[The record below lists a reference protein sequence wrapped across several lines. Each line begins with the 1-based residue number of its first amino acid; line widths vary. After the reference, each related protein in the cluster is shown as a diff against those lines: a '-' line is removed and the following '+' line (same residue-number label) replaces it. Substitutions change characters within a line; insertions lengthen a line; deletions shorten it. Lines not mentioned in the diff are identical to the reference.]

1 LSGIYFFLDRKHVMS
16 LLNLYFSGW
25 LHPGENRSINVG
37 GLNRSYVVHVP
48 KHHDEKLPTPVLLA
62 LHGATMNGPMMA
74 WFTDLNHKAD
84 KAGFIAVYPNGT
96 GKRSSLFWN
105 GGKCCGS
112 AVKENVNDVAFIDA
126 LLDDLMQNYPVDERR
141 VYATGMSNGGIM
153 AYRLAAELSDRI
165 AAIAPVAG
173 SLTTE
178 IGNLKRPVS
187 VLHFHGTKDEFLP
200 FEGGKGPKS
209 ITGTHFLSAEQS
221 VGTWVKANGC
231 DENPKVDVLSKSGDE
246 MTVTRKTFAEANEG
260 AEVALV
266 VIEGGGHTWPG
277 KKSPAKLLG
286 KSALNISAN
295 DLMWEFFE
303 KHPMT

>member
-1 LSGIYFFLDRKHVMS
+1 MS
-16 LLNLYFSGW
+16 LMNLYFSGW
-25 LHPGENRSINVG
+25 LHPGENRTINVG

-48 KHHDEKLPTPVLLA
+48 KHHDETSPMPVVLA

-84 KAGFIAVYPNGT
+84 EASFIAVYPNGT

-112 AVKENVNDVAFIDA
+112 AVKENVDDVAFIDA
-126 LLDDLMQNYPVDERR
+126 LLDDLLRNYPVDAQRIF
-141 VYATGMSNGGIM
+141 ATGMSNGGIM

-173 SLTTE
+173 SLSIE
-178 IGNLKRPVS
+178 VGDLKRPVS
-187 VLHFHGTKDEFLP
+187 VIHFHGTKDEFVP
-200 FEGGKGPKS
+200 FEGGKGSKS

-221 VGTWVKANGC
+221 VGFWVKANGC
-231 DENPKVDVLSKSGDE
+231 DESPRTELLSKSGDE
-246 MTVTRKTFAEANEG
+246 MTVTRKNYGAGKGG

-266 VIEGGGHTWPG
+266 VIDGAGHTWPG
-277 KKSPAKLLG
+277 KKPPTRMLG

-295 DLMWEFFE
+295 DLMWDFFQR
-303 KHPMT
+303 HRLA